1 MNEEILKKING
12 ISFLN
17 SIYVTVVF
25 LLGSF
30 ILGTIGL
37 FIEHEFKLA
46 FILIIEFFLLYFS
59 TSSVTNFCKE
69 ELSQVEKTLNIDN
82 EELYVKKLTDVKNID
97 DYLLTEVGMSN
108 IYRSDKVLEILSSKS
123 EYEAAI
129 EKLNTSRIRIIIVLF
144 FTLLLTIAVE
154 GIIFFNGSFNL
165 IPIITPLMVITITFV
180 MIFILNKLFKGGTTY
195 E

>member
-17 SIYVTVVF
+17 SMYETVVM

-30 ILGTIGL
+30 VLGAIGL
-37 FIEHEFKLA
+37 LIEHEFKLA

-59 TSSVTNFCKE
+59 TSSVTNFCEE
-69 ELSQVEKTLNIDN
+69 ELSQLEKTLNIDN
-82 EELYVKKLTDVKNID
+82 EELYVKKLADVKKSD

-108 IYRSDKVLEILSSKS
+108 LYRRDKVFEILSSKP
-123 EYEAAI
+123 EYEAAM
-129 EKLNTSRIRIIIVLF
+129 EKLNASRIRIIRVQFLS
-144 FTLLLTIAVE
+144 LLLTIAVE

-165 IPIITPLMVITITFV
+165 IPIIVPLMVITITFV
-180 MIFILNKLFKGGTTY
+180 MMFILNKLINGGTAY